1 MAIGTIIVW
10 VVVFSIYLVVK
21 WLMLRDQTS
30 FREYLILVLIA
41 AIVAIVLAILGKSGA
56 VNDLTR

>member
-1 MAIGTIIVW
+1 VAIGTIIVW